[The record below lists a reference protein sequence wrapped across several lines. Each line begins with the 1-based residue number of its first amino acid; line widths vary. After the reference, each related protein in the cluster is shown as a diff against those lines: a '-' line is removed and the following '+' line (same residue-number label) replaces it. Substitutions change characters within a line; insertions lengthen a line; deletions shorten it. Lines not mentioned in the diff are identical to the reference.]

1 MWLRATARNSRA
13 LVASHQSLLLRCASS
28 SVEPKWMDKI
38 LIANRGEIACRIM
51 HTAKKLGVKTVAVY
65 SEADANSMH
74 VAMAD
79 EAILIGPAASSES
92 YLKMGRIIDAAKS
105 TGAKGI
111 HPGYGFLS
119 ENADFANLCQ
129 DEGLVFIGPPASAIS
144 SMGSKSESKNIM
156 APSGVP
162 VVPGYHGE
170 EQDPAFLLDQ
180 AKEIG
185 FPVLIKAVKGGGG
198 KGMRVVMKEAD
209 FYEALDMAK
218 AESMKHF
225 ADDRVL
231 IERYVQRPRHVEVQV
246 FADQHGNAVHLFE
259 RDCSL
264 QRRHQKVIEEAPAP
278 GLLPATRQAMGDA
291 AVRAALAVGY
301 QGAGT
306 VEFIM
311 DTVTQDFFFMEMN
324 TRLQVEH
331 PVTEMVTNT
340 DLVEWQLR
348 VASGYPLPLTQDQ
361 LQLDG
366 HSFEA
371 RIYAENPSSNFLPGS
386 GPLKFVRTPAAADDV
401 RIETGVAQGDEV
413 TVHYDPMIAKLVVKG
428 KDRDQALNR
437 LRYCLTQYNIAGLST
452 NLDFLHNCA
461 SHPSFIAGDV
471 TTDFI
476 PDFEAELLPQTK
488 APSTQD
494 WALAAA
500 LRYLLTL
507 TAELD
512 RALNDTN
519 VEDVFSPWSLGDSFS
534 VNVQHPQTSTLL
546 VDELEQTVQVLPDSE
561 QSMTVTVG
569 DVNHHVE
576 LISKAD
582 AANPD
587 DDSLFLARVD
597 GRQQQLRAVLLD
609 DGDLHVFGQ
618 HGHTTFSEPT
628 AEFLAQ
634 GGDAAAG
641 NVVTAPMTGT
651 VVKVMVEPGDEV
663 EEGQVVATME
673 AMKMELVLR
682 APFSGKIE
690 GVNAAAG
697 EFVSEAAAILSLEMP
712 EDTASA

>member
-1 MWLRATARNSRA
+1 MAFQ
-13 LVASHQSLLLRCASS
+13 LVRKGWSSFGSQQSLNVLRCASS
-28 SVEPKWMDKI
+28 TANPQWMDKI

-65 SEADANSMH
+65 SEADADSMH

-79 EAILIGPAASSES
+79 EAVLIGPAASAES
-92 YLKMGRIIDAAKS
+92 YLKMERIIAAAKS

-119 ENADFANLCQ
+119 ENADFADLCKSE
-129 DEGLVFIGPPASAIS
+129 DLVFIGPPASAIN

-170 EQDPAFLLDQ
+170 EQDPTYLLEQ

-198 KGMRVVMKEAD
+198 KGMRVVLDEKD
-209 FYEALDMAK
+209 FYESLEMAK
-218 AESMKHF
+218 DESRKHF

-301 QGAGT
+301 EGAGT

-340 DLVEWQLR
+340 DLVEWQLK
-348 VASGYPLPLTQDQ
+348 VASGYPLPLSQDQ
-361 LQLDG
+361 LALDG
-366 HSFEA
+366 HAFEA
-371 RIYAENPSSNFLPGS
+371 RIYAENPSAGFLPGS
-386 GPLKFVRTPAAADDV
+386 GPLKFIRTPAPSDEV
-401 RIETGVAQGDEV
+401 RIETGVSQGDAV

-428 KDRDQALNR
+428 KDREQALTQ

-452 NLDFLHNCA
+452 NIDFLQNCA
-461 SHPSFIAGDV
+461 SHPAFVKGEV

-476 PDFEAELLPQTK
+476 ADFETELVPVP
-488 APSTQD
+488 AVASTRD
-494 WALAAA
+494 WALGAA

-507 TAELD
+507 TKELGD
-512 RALNDTN
+512 SLSDMNA
-519 VEDVFSPWSLGDSFS
+519 EDVFSPWGLGDSFGVNATQEHS
-534 VNVQHPQTSTLL
+534 VTLCL
-546 VDELEQTVQVLPDSE
+546 NESEQTVTLTPLSEQAFNVTVDQTTHVVELLTHPSNDSE
-561 QSMTVTVG
+561 LDET
-569 DVNHHVE
+569 
-576 LISKAD
+576 
-582 AANPD
+582 
-587 DDSLFLARVD
+587 LFLARVD
-597 GRQQQLRAVLLD
+597 GHQQQLRAVLLED
-609 DGDLHVFGQ
+609 EELHVFEQ
-618 HGHTTFSEPT
+618 ERHLVFEEPKP
-628 AEFLAQ
+628 AFLSQ
-634 GGDAAAG
+634 GSDAAAG
-641 NVVTAPMTGT
+641 NVVVAPMTGT
-651 VVKVMVEPGDEV
+651 VVKVMVEAGDMV

-682 APFSGKIE
+682 APFSGKVE
-690 GVNAAAG
+690 AVHALAG
-697 EFVSEAAAILSLEMP
+697 EFVDEAGTILALEAK
-712 EDTASA
+712 DD